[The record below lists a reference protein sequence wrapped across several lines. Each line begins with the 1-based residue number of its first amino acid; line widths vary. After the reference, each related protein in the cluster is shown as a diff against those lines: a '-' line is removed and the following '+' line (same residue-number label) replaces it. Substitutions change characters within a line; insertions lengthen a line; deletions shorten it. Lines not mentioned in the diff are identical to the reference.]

1 MAASRSFTEL
11 KGRKLLGN
19 DEEEEEQLYIVRGD
33 TLGGE
38 EELYVDA
45 IFRGSNPEGSD
56 ELSRRLFLELD
67 ERSQSLILESRE
79 RS

>member
-33 TLGGE
+33 TTGGE